1 MEFSTTLKLIVD
13 GLSLQL
19 IGKDAITTLKT
30 TKAAIFRYRPSI
42 EDCVNR
48 QDEAK
53 ALQFFKLIMADYP
66 SSSMSTN
73 MRPTWCATL
82 YDNVPQYEAAIIEW
96 VRSLRKINDK
106 KNEKYDKLFIKRNF
120 EDFVSFEEWCSKHYW
135 IQKFYKAEAER
146 RKADVAKRKLSQ
158 EKSLDKLIDD
168 LGFTP

>member
-19 IGKDAITTLKT
+19 ISKDAITTLKT
-30 TKAAIFRYRPSI
+30 TKAAILHYRSSI
-42 EDCVNR
+42 EDCVQQGN
-48 QDEAK
+48 ETK
-53 ALQFFKLIMADYP
+53 VLQFFQLIMVDYP
-66 SSSMSTN
+66 SSTLSTN

-82 YDNVPQYEAAIIEW
+82 YDNIAQYEAAIVEW
-96 VRSLRKINDK
+96 VRGLRKIEDK
-106 KNEKYDKLFIKRNF
+106 KAEKYDRLFIKRNF

-146 RKADVAKRKLSQ
+146 RKADIAKRKLSQ